1 MIMNRTRLA
10 AWALIIGTLV
20 ATGGYLAAGT
30 IVHGTGDV
38 RFTSSLWAPLNG
50 IAIAG
55 DIIVALGLPVILTYH
70 GRRAPRLTLIGY
82 VGLFATL
89 VMLNI
94 GEGCIEAFIKP
105 YLATHGGIPSH
116 APAGLGVFEGFA
128 LVCLLIGVSCM
139 GIAVI
144 RARVF
149 PRWVG
154 LLFIASVAAGFLG
167 LPGPLALLSDYLA
180 FIAIFAIGLQ
190 IARAESAHPASV
202 PGLKE
207 SAQATA

>member
-1 MIMNRTRLA
+1 MITNRTRLA
-10 AWALIIGTLV
+10 AWALIIGTLI

-30 IVHGTGDV
+30 IVHGPGDM
-38 RFTSSLWAPLNG
+38 RFASSLWAPLNG

-55 DIIVALGLPVILTYH
+55 DIIVALGLPVLLTYH
-70 GRRAPRLTLIGY
+70 GRRAPWLTLTGY

-105 YLATHGGIPSH
+105 YLATHGGIPAS
-116 APAGLGVFEGFA
+116 APAGLAVFEDFA
-128 LVCLLIGVSCM
+128 LVCLVVGVTCM

-154 LLFIASVAAGFLG
+154 MLFIASVAAGLLG
-167 LPGPLALLSDYLA
+167 LHGPLALLSDYLA
-180 FIAIFAIGLQ
+180 FIAIFAIGFQ
-190 IARAESAHPASV
+190 IARAGSRHPAPV
-202 PGLKE
+202 PGLKH
-207 SAQATA
+207 SAQVTP